1 MQDRGDQE
9 GSVKPGWL
17 KLPLPVMGGQE
28 GKSSAVMFSQ
38 EHKVR
43 EDEGPPLLSQAMLHL
58 TEPGMSSRP

>member
-9 GSVKPGWL
+9 GSVKPGVAEA
-17 KLPLPVMGGQE
+17 PSTCNGRPGGE
-28 GKSSAVMFSQ
+28 SSAVMFSQ